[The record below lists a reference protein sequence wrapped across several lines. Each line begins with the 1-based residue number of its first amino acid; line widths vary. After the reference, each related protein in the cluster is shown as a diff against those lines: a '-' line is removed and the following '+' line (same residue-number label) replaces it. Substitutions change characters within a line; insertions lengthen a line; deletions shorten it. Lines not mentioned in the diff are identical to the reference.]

1 MAALKLGFMA
11 LAPALAAAADI
22 PLWGQCGGI
31 GWQSAG
37 SACTSVATCTS
48 FNDYY
53 YQCVPKPTSA
63 AVVTTSSKPVTV
75 PATPTTTNKGSSST
89 FSTSIKPSSSSTEST
104 GSSTQSSF
112 VPVPTFTSAKYL
124 ISFGDSYSQTG
135 FDINGSKPS
144 SSNPLGNPPLPGW
157 TASGG
162 LNWVGF
168 LASQLNTSLTLS
180 YNFASGG
187 ATTNASLVAPFAPT
201 VLSFV
206 DQVAQ
211 FSGSIA
217 SRPAYAPW
225 NSENSLV
232 AVWIGVNDVG
242 NTWWMSESEMDALY
256 GQIMDSYFGRLQ
268 VLYDAGARNFALLG
282 AAPIYYTPSTIG
294 QGATTVATQKVAIA
308 KYNSLLASR
317 FDAFLEVNSDATGKV
332 VDTVAPFET
341 AIKNP
346 TAYGAPDATCFNE
359 DGVSCLWFNDYHPGV
374 QIQKLVAQAVKSAF
388 TGTFF

>member
-1 MAALKLGFMA
+1 MAALKLAFMA
-11 LAPALAAAADI
+11 LAPALAAAADV

-63 AVVTTSSKPVTV
+63 AVITTSSKPITV
-75 PATPTTTNKGSSST
+75 SAAPTTTNKGSIST
-89 FSTSIKPSSSSTEST
+89 FSTSVKPSSSSTT
-104 GSSTQSSF
+104 SSS
-112 VPVPTFTSAKYL
+112 VPVPTSTSAKYL

-168 LASQLNTSLTLS
+168 LVSQLNTSLTLS

-211 FSGSIA
+211 FSGSIGA
-217 SRPAYAPW
+217 SRPRPAYETPPW
-225 NSENSLV
+225 NSENNSLV

-242 NTWWMSESEMDALY
+242 NTWWMSEAEMDALY

-294 QGATTVATQKVAIA
+294 QGATTVAAQKVAIA

-317 FDAFLEVNSDATGKV
+317 FEAFLEVHSDATGKV

-388 TGTFF
+388 IGTFF

>member
-1 MAALKLGFMA
+1 MAALKLGLMA
-11 LAPALAAAADI
+11 LAPALAVAADI
-22 PLWGQCGGI
+22 PLWGQCGGV

-37 SACTSVATCTS
+37 SACASVATCTS
-48 FNDYY
+48 YNDYY

-63 AVVTTSSKPVTV
+63 AAVTTSSKPVTV
-75 PATPTTTNKGSSST
+75 SAAPTTTSKASSSSST
-89 FSTSIKPSSSSTEST
+89 FSTTIKSSSSSVKST
-104 GSSTQSSF
+104 SSSS
-112 VPVPTFTSAKYL
+112 VPVPTAASAKYF

-144 SSNPLGNPPLPGW
+144 SSNPLGNPALPGW

-187 ATTNASLVAPFAPT
+187 ATTNASLVTPFAPT

-242 NTWWMSESEMDALY
+242 NSWWLGESEMNSLY

-268 VLYDAGARNFALLG
+268 VLYDSGVRTFALLG
-282 AAPIYYTPSTIG
+282 AAPIYYTPLMIG
-294 QGATTVATQKVAIA
+294 EGATTVATQKVAIA

-317 FDAFLEVNSDATGKV
+317 LEAFLEVNCDATGKV

-346 TAYGAPDATCFNE
+346 TTYGAPDATCFNE
-359 DGVSCLWFNDYHPGV
+359 DGVSCLWFNNYHPGV

>member
-1 MAALKLGFMA
+1 MTDHHL
-11 LAPALAAAADI
+11 PD
-22 PLWGQCGGI
+22 
-31 GWQSAG
+31 
-37 SACTSVATCTS
+37 
-48 FNDYY
+48 
-53 YQCVPKPTSA
+53 QCVPKPTSA
-63 AVVTTSSKPVTV
+63 AVITTSSKPITV
-75 PATPTTTNKGSSST
+75 SAAPTTTNEGSIST
-89 FSTSIKPSSSSTEST
+89 FSTSVKPSSSSTT
-104 GSSTQSSF
+104 SSS
-112 VPVPTFTSAKYL
+112 VPVPTSTSAKYL

-168 LASQLNTSLTLS
+168 LVSQLNTSLTLS

-211 FSGSIA
+211 FSGSIGA
-217 SRPAYAPW
+217 SRPRPAYETPPW
-225 NSENSLV
+225 NSENNSLV

-242 NTWWMSESEMDALY
+242 NTWWMSEAEMDALY

-282 AAPIYYTPSTIG
+282 AAREFSFLFLGFSDVLGCKERAANNLIASIKTAIYYTPSTIG
-294 QGATTVATQKVAIA
+294 QGATTVAAQKVAIA

-317 FDAFLEVNSDATGKV
+317 FEAFLEVHSDATGKV

-388 TGTFF
+388 IGTFF